1 MEREAGHS
9 VHVAR
14 RQLTT
19 ARHDVTLLDVPGDP
33 RYGKAVTV
41 SVSQADCALVVVDV
55 DQLASDPARGGYA
68 STREHAL
75 TAYTLGVKQVICAV
89 NKVRPVY
96 CSPTASPLSFSPLLT
111 QQQPEPGSSA
121 HPLVPIVV
129 LVHGLRKRRLYQ
141 V

>member
-1 MEREAGHS
+1 MQVMDSTTLEREAGHS

-19 ARHDVTLLDVPGDP
+19 TRHDVTLLDVPGGA

-41 SVSQADCALVVVDV
+41 SVSQADCALVVADV
-55 DQLASDPARGGYA
+55 DELARDAARGGYA

-89 NKVRPVY
+89 NKVRSV
-96 CSPTASPLSFSPLLT
+96 CRSPTAPLLC
-111 QQQPEPGSSA
+111 SSA
-121 HPLVPIVV
+121 PNTAAARAWV
-129 LVHGLRKRRLYQ
+129 LWRTPSCPSLLS
-141 V
+141 